1 MTLKKIS
8 LVFLATLL
16 AVAAAGPAAARQKPA
31 SADKIL
37 GAWLLEVDAGG
48 EYYYLTMELKLKDG
62 KLDGLLGEQ
71 NGMFAN
77 VPLTEIEWDG
87 ATLKFMA
94 KTPTPPDG
102 AERPLKTELKLAEGK
117 LDGTITIVEMGM
129 TAPVKGTKK

>member
-1 MTLKKIS
+1 MNLKRIG
-8 LVFLATLL
+8 LVVLTAVL
-16 AVAAAGPAAARQKPA
+16 AVAAAGSSAAGQKPA

-37 GAWLLEVDAGG
+37 GIWVLEIDAGG
-48 EYYYLTMELKLKDG
+48 EYYYLTMELKLNDG

-71 NGMFAN
+71 NGMFTN
-77 VPLTEIEWDG
+77 VPLTEIEWGG

-117 LDGTITIVEMGM
+117 LVGTITIVEMGL
-129 TAPVKGTKK
+129 TAPVTGTKK

>member
-1 MTLKKIS
+1 MMFKKTS
-8 LVFLATLL
+8 LALL
-16 AVAAAGPAAARQKPA
+16 TALLVVSAAGLSSAGQKPA

-48 EYYYLTMELKLKDG
+48 EYYYLTMELKLKEG

-71 NGMFAN
+71 NGMITN

-87 ATLKFMA
+87 ETLKFMA

-102 AERPLKTELKLAEGK
+102 AERPLKFELKFAEGK